1 MQSSFLVSTVAA
13 PLPQFNRP
21 SRVFMW
27 GAGLVLGAALFGLPA
42 TSALA
47 QKAGISIDD
56 VKLESPDF
64 KDIFGMAPK
73 PVLKGVTKIAIP
85 VFTVE
90 TVVKTGA
97 GIRQESSS
105 GSVTQEVTY
114 ILEGVPQK
122 EMQAA
127 VDKLYD
133 DLVADLKTAGIE
145 VVPQEQIKETAA
157 YKAAALTA
165 VSPAL
170 HTGSGA
176 EVMVY
181 AAKGVALGLSNS
193 RFMFMRGA
201 SGGGGGGLGGTIGN
215 VMAAA
220 SVIGS
225 LTSQVGDA
233 KVAGAIAEELGVPT
247 LTVQVPLEF
256 VEQKGKGTSGFWGG
270 NASAEIS
277 SRLRLS
283 IAVNTFVSATYKGEF
298 SVLNSGVPLILSG
311 TPVKAVKDTSSIA
324 ANVGLAVFAMAIGSK
339 ASKKMTEKT
348 AEADPEKYVA
358 NVADGVGKFNKIVLS
373 AVKAMQ

>member
-1 MQSSFLVSTVAA
+1 MQSSFLASTVFF
-13 PLPQFNRP
+13 PLPQLNRP
-21 SRVFMW
+21 SRLTML
-27 GAGLVLGAALFGLPA
+27 GAGLMLGAALFGLPA
-42 TSALA
+42 TSAFA
-47 QKAGISIDD
+47 QKAGIPIDD
-56 VKLESPDF
+56 VKLDAPDF
-64 KDIFGMAPK
+64 KDIFGLAPK
-73 PVLKGVTKIAIP
+73 SVLKGVTKIAIP

-145 VVPQEQIKETAA
+145 VVPQEQIKATAA

-170 HTGSGA
+170 HSGSGA

-181 AAKGVALGLSNS
+181 SAKGVALGLSNS
-193 RFMFMRGA
+193 RYMFMRGA
-201 SGGGGGGLGGTIGN
+201 AGGGLGGTIGN

-225 LTSQVGDA
+225 ITSQVGDA

-256 VEQKGKGTSGFWGG
+256 VEQKGKGTSSFWGG

-283 IAVNTFVSATYKGEF
+283 IAINTFVSASYKGEF

-311 TPVKAVKDTSSIA
+311 TPVKAVKDTSSVA

-348 AEADPEKYVA
+348 AEADPEKYVV
-358 NVADGVGKFNKIVLS
+358 NVAEGVGKFNKIVLS

>member
-1 MQSSFLVSTVAA
+1 MKSLFLATTTVAPA
-13 PLPQFNRP
+13 LQFSST
-21 SRVFMW
+21 SRLAMRV
-27 GAGLVLGAALFGLPA
+27 AGLALVTAALFVLPTA
-42 TSALA
+42 TVFA

-56 VKLESPDF
+56 VKLDAPDF

-73 PVLKGVTKIAIP
+73 SVLKGVTKIAIP

-133 DLVADLKTAGIE
+133 DLVADLKTVGIE
-145 VVPQEQIKETAA
+145 VVPAEQLKETAA

-165 VSPAL
+165 ASPAL
-170 HTGSGA
+170 HSGSGA

-193 RFMFMRGA
+193 RYMFMRGA
-201 SGGGGGGLGGTIGN
+201 AGGGLGGTIGN

-220 SVIGS
+220 SVLGS

-233 KVAGAIAEELGVPT
+233 KVAGAIGEELGVPT
-247 LTVQVPLEF
+247 LMVQVPLEF

-270 NASAEIS
+270 NAAAEIS

-283 IAVNTFVSATYKGEF
+283 IAVNAFISASNKGEF
-298 SVLNSGVPLILSG
+298 SVLNSGTPLIISG
-311 TPVKAVKDTSSIA
+311 TPVKTVKDTSSVA

-339 ASKKMTEKT
+339 ASKRMTEKT

-358 NVADGVGKFNKIVLS
+358 NVADGVGKFSKVVLA
-373 AVKAMQ
+373 AVKSMQ